1 VPFPFLPL
9 GAILAGAIL
18 GAALTIFVWV
28 LMAIDRAASRAAES
42 VVSGL
47 VSGFRGWSA
56 ERPSMPVRVVTSST
70 PTDDESRE
78 PAAAVPVARV
88 R

>member
-1 VPFPFLPL
+1 MPFPFLPF
-9 GAILAGAIL
+9 GAILAAAIL
-18 GAALTIFVWV
+18 GAALTTFVWV
-28 LMAIDRAASRAAES
+28 LMAIDRAASRAAGS

-56 ERPSMPVRVVTSST
+56 DRSST
-70 PTDDESRE
+70 MIRAASGSPPSSDGAE
-78 PAAAVPVARV
+78 PAMAIPVTRV